1 MQPHLIPFHYDSEI
15 DFPTLLAVCVLP
27 TPPSTL
33 SIPNSQFHTCHH
45 HHHHHH
51 EYSFSLHSSIF
62 ISYRFFPPD
71 HHDRYIQNVPRVHS
85 IPSQRLLYLS
95 GDSKA
100 SGSPLLSRLDEKKPA
115 ADVLMNMGLANDLL
129 LRLDD
134 PPPPPDVDPPNLTLD
149 SDIG

>member
-1 MQPHLIPFHYDSEI
+1 M
-15 DFPTLLAVCVLP
+15 
-27 TPPSTL
+27 
-33 SIPNSQFHTCHH
+33 HH
-45 HHHHHH
+45 HQ
-51 EYSFSLHSSIF
+51 EYSFSLHSAIF
-62 ISYRFFPPD
+62 ISYRFFPPGLHD
-71 HHDRYIQNVPRVHS
+71 HFIQNIPRVHS